1 MNNFKSVERKLEASV
16 VDSTVI
22 LNERSVTDAIRLP
35 TDSWDSA
42 VFRDPYM
49 SFFHSILSTLASILS
64 LMCFSDGCGAGKER
78 TMG

>member
-1 MNNFKSVERKLEASV
+1 MNNFKSVERKLEVSF

-22 LNERSVTDAIRLP
+22 LNQRSVTEAIRLP
-35 TDSWDSA
+35 TVSWDSA
-42 VFRDPYM
+42 VFRDPYT

-64 LMCFSDGCGAGKER
+64 LMCFSDVCGAGKER